1 MKKITNYG
9 SFDLEGRSCIQSL
22 SQEDPLEEGMAT
34 HSSILAW
41 RIPWTEEPGGLKTL
55 GCKESDM
62 TEETEHTC
70 IYVCV
75 YIYTHTHTYR
85 YICSCQLNYKTL
97 MKEIE
102 NDTDRKKNISC
113 PWIGKI
119 NTVKM
124 TTWSKAIYRFSAIS
138 IKLSRVFFTLEKTL
152 MLAKTESKRR
162 RGRQKMRWFD
172 SITNSIEI
180 SLNKLWETVKDRGAW
195 QAVVHG
201 VTKNWIWL
209 SNWTTTIFHR
219 TRTENF
225 QICMETQ
232 KTPIALCLL

>member
-1 MKKITNYG
+1 
-9 SFDLEGRSCIQSL
+9 
-22 SQEDPLEEGMAT
+22 MAT

-41 RIPWTEEPGGLKTL
+41 RIPWTEEPGGLKSL

-75 YIYTHTHTYR
+75 YIYIYTHTHTYR

-124 TTWSKAIYRFSAIS
+124 TTWSKAIYRFSAFS